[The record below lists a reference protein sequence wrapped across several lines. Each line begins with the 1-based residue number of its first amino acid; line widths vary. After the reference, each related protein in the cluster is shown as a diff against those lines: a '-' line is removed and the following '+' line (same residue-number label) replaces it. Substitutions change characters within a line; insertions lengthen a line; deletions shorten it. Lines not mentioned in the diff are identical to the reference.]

1 MAVDDAHHVITGA
14 MANFADK
21 RDSQCL
27 PAILDQAINNLA
39 QNNITIAEIGADSAY
54 SSFTLAHAEQN
65 NITAYI
71 PNFGQYRNSREGFI
85 YNKEQDQYECQRGN
99 KAILPFKGIRTD
111 SKGYDKKIY
120 RSSETDCKN
129 CLLRKVVQGRKR
141 NLKKLDD
148 TVDKTYY
155 DRMHERMQ
163 TEYAKKWFV

>member
-1 MAVDDAHHVITGA
+1 

-54 SSFTLAHAEQN
+54 SSGLALAHAEQN

-129 CLLRKVVQGRKR
+129 CPLRKSCAGRKR
-141 NLKKLDD
+141 NLKNWMIQSINHITTGCMNVCKPS
-148 TVDKTYY
+148 
-155 DRMHERMQ
+155 MQ
-163 TEYAKKWFV
+163 KNGSYKE